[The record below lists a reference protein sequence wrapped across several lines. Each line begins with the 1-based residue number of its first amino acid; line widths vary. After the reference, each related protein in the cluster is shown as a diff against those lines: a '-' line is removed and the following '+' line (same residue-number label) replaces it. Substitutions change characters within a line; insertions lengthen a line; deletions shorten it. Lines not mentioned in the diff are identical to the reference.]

1 MKQRLKTR
9 ELITLDGS
17 DVDLSG
23 TYHRAS
29 HAAGLDADPEAETRG
44 RIGIIFV
51 NALSTP
57 RAGYSDSA
65 VYWADSFAASG
76 YPCFRFDLPGLGD
89 SRGEVAPELLTFI
102 TDGGYASVI
111 GHKLK
116 ELAARYH
123 LAGVIVAG
131 HCAGSVTA
139 LYAASDHKCCK
150 GLILMDPYFNYPK
163 RLAPKVPEKLV
174 VWSRRTRLGSV
185 ARRTYDQV
193 RDLSRT
199 MRPDGLPGSTNFALL
214 AQWKHVTSSGLP
226 VLVLTSPGL
235 EPRAGQFDYISHASK
250 IASRHAEITLRSIAD
265 TDHSFANAAGRT
277 AVRQHVGAWL
287 MQQFPVSAAYADA
300 RSVKA
305 VTRLPDP
312 SLQGEHVV

>member
-1 MKQRLKTR
+1 MKQQLETR

-17 DVDLSG
+17 DVELRG
-23 TYHRAS
+23 TYHKAPRQGTGPDS
-29 HAAGLDADPEAETRG
+29 DHRRETRG
-44 RIGIIFV
+44 GVGIAFV

-65 VYWADSFAASG
+65 VYWAESFAACG

-89 SRGEVAPELLTFI
+89 SRGDVPPELLTYI
-102 TDGGYASVI
+102 TDGGFASVMTQ
-111 GHKLK
+111 KLK

-139 LYAASDHKCCK
+139 LYAASDSKLCN

-163 RLAPKVPEKLV
+163 RMAPKVPETFV
-174 VWSRRTRLGSV
+174 VWSRRTKLGSM
-185 ARRTYDQV
+185 ARRVYDQV

-199 MRPDGLPGSTNFALL
+199 VRADGLPGSTNFALL
-214 AQWKHVTSSGLP
+214 AQWKHVNARGVP

-235 EPRAGQFDYISHASK
+235 EPRAGQFDYMSHAMK
-250 IASRHAEITLRSIAD
+250 TAGRHAAITLRSVAD
-265 TDHSFANAAGRT
+265 TDHSFANAAGRN
-277 AVRQHVGAWL
+277 AVQQHVGAWL
-287 MQQFPVSAAYADA
+287 VKHFPVNGAPVNTRAAD
-300 RSVKA
+300 RV
-305 VTRLPDP
+305 VQ
-312 SLQGEHVV
+312 SLKGEHAL